1 VSRKY
6 GMLVVEGP
14 SDQAVVERA
23 LKLLGF
29 RRFGGQTVELD
40 PFWKTEAR
48 IVPTYPPASGNLY
61 ERLAMPSIVSTDAR
75 SVAVYAGGGSKLTAQ
90 VSALLANHDLHQ
102 KLDAFGVIADSDK
115 KAPADVAER
124 YRAAFQELFPGF
136 PGLPGEVVVGP
147 PSLGVFVFPDNA
159 GRGVVEHLVLECGE
173 AVYPAHLA
181 RARRY
186 VDDFGE
192 EDRRQARWAPFD
204 FEKALIASVASLLK
218 PGKTNTASLA
228 DNLWVSDV
236 TQHLPKLAALLQF
249 LRALVPA

>member
-1 VSRKY
+1 MSRKY

-147 PSLGVFVFPDNA
+147 PSLGVFVFPTTRA
-159 GRGVVEHLVLECGE
+159 GASSSTSCSSAAR
-173 AVYPAHLA
+173 PSTRRTWRA
-181 RARRY
+181 RAGTWTTSARRIE
-186 VDDFGE
+186 GRPGG
-192 EDRRQARWAPFD
+192 RRSTSR
-204 FEKALIASVASLLK
+204 
-218 PGKTNTASLA
+218 
-228 DNLWVSDV
+228 
-236 TQHLPKLAALLQF
+236 
-249 LRALVPA
+249 RR